1 MQRLDPQAQQTLL
14 ELAVAEFA
22 AATRFPLAFGGFDT
36 HGTATMT
43 ALFGHRTLSLQG
55 LCVQAGRGLGGRAL
69 AEHRPRLTMD
79 YRRSRHIT
87 HDYDAQ
93 VLGEGIVALFAHPV
107 IVDGETRAVLYG
119 GTREATLAGSAFA
132 RSAAAV
138 VTDLAREIR
147 RQDEVEQ
154 RAVCLAARLAV
165 EQQARHALPGPALEA
180 LRSSHAELR
189 SIAAAVADPTLR
201 ARLAEV
207 DRRLTTIETGAAHVT
222 ASYGP
227 GRSARSGDTPHAES
241 VSSTTDTGAP
251 PDRVHLTPRELD
263 VISHAA
269 LGGTN
274 AEIARALGLT
284 ESTIKSYVK
293 TAMSKLQASTRH
305 AAVAAARRH
314 GLIP

>member
-22 AATRFPLAFGGFDT
+22 AATRFPLAFGGFEAR
-36 HGTATMT
+36 GTATVT
-43 ALFGHRTLSLQG
+43 ALFGHRTLSLHG

-119 GTREATLAGSAFA
+119 GTRDATLAGSAFA
-132 RSAAAV
+132 RSGAAV
-138 VTDLAREIR
+138 VADLAREIR
-147 RQDEVEQ
+147 TQDEVEQ
-154 RAVCLAARLAV
+154 RAACLAARLAA
-165 EQQARHALPGPALEA
+165 EQQAHHALPGPALET

-189 SIAAAVADPTLR
+189 SIAAAVPDPILR

-207 DRRLTTIETGAAHVT
+207 DRRLTTIETGAAPGT
-222 ASYGP
+222 APDGSGRGP
-227 GRSARSGDTPHAES
+227 RAGDTARAEPAPR
-241 VSSTTDTGAP
+241 TAGAGAT
-251 PDRVHLTPRELD
+251 PDRVRLTPRELD

-274 AEIARALGLT
+274 AEVGRALGLT